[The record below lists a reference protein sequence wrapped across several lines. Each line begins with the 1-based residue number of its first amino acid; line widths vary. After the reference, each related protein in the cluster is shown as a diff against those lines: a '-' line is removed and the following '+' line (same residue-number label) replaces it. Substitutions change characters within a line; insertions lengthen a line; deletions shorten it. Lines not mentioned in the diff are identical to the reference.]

1 MAWKKN
7 PSAVLAGLLFIH
19 LLAHIDRNMLLGFSP
34 QIIAD
39 LGISNAQYGF
49 LVGAVWVMSF
59 GVMALFLGS
68 LADRFSRT
76 RIIAAGVFIWSLC
89 TWASGHAQSF
99 EQMALARFFV
109 ASGEAA
115 LVPAAV
121 SLLTELFPE
130 KRRGTVMGVFFMG
143 IPMGIGVSFLLA
155 GTFGAAHGWRSTFYT
170 LGVAGVVIALLL
182 SFLKDDRSNAPAHE
196 RGAPFVLQ
204 VRTVL
209 GQMRQ
214 RPALLFLIVGFVL
227 IHVLFAG
234 LSFTQLWL
242 VQERGLD
249 AASIASRIGA
259 LQLLFGALG
268 AVVGGVVGDR
278 LARRIP
284 GGHAGVI
291 VLFIALCAVPMIAY
305 RFVAPG
311 SWLFYL
317 GMCAG
322 FFLPLGSYGP
332 ANAAIMGMVPPQTR
346 STVSGFTMLCI
357 NILAI
362 AVANLVA
369 GRAVDVL
376 IAQGVSSPLT
386 HVVLATDVVGIGS
399 IFFFALAA
407 LFSAGQR
414 AGRGTAPTA
423 AVQPVADTAR

>member
-1 MAWKKN
+1 M
-7 PSAVLAGLLFIH
+7 LAGLLFIH

-121 SLLTELFPE
+121 SLLTELFSE
-130 KRRGTVMGVFFMG
+130 KRRSTVMGVFFMG

-155 GTFGAAHGWRSTFYT
+155 GTFGAAHGWRWTFHT
-170 LGVAGVVIALLL
+170 LGVVGVVIALLL
-182 SFLKDDRSNAPAHE
+182 AFLKDDRSKAPVHE
-196 RGAPFVLQ
+196 RGAPFVQQ

-209 GQMRQ
+209 GLMRQ
-214 RPALLFLIVGFVL
+214 RPAPLFLVVGFVL

-242 VQERGLD
+242 VQERGMD

-268 AVVGGVVGDR
+268 AVVGGVAGDR

-291 VLFIALCAVPMIAY
+291 ALFIALCAVPMIAY
-305 RFVAPG
+305 RFVDPG
-311 SWLFYL
+311 ALSFQPGTLVGACRRRGSLSNIEGRAASHDFGARL
-317 GMCAG
+317 RRSAAG
-322 FFLPLGSYGP
+322 GEQRH
-332 ANAAIMGMVPPQTR
+332 AAGQGEEP
-346 STVSGFTMLCI
+346 
-357 NILAI
+357 
-362 AVANLVA
+362 A
-369 GRAVDVL
+369 GRDRHFGC
-376 IAQGVSSPLT
+376 QSPL
-386 HVVLATDVVGIGS
+386 VVSRKYSSTASGS
-399 IFFFALAA
+399 
-407 LFSAGQR
+407 G
-414 AGRGTAPTA
+414 
-423 AVQPVADTAR
+423 VQDYR